1 MFSGCNRYSK
11 NIPLNPMPDTVNNLI
26 KKLDISPNNSFF
38 IRDTS
43 VDIET
48 VKNASIKWIEVLR
61 GYSENSIA
69 SISSFTISK
78 F

>member
-48 VKNASIKWIEVLR
+48 VKNASIK
-61 GYSENSIA
+61 
-69 SISSFTISK
+69 
-78 F
+78 